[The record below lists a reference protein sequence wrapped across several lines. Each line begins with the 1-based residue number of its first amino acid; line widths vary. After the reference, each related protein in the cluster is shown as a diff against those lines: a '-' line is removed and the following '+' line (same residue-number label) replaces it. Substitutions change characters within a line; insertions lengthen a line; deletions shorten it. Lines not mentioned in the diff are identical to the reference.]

1 MAKFKYTALDHEG
14 NAKKGSI
21 TADSR
26 ATAITALFEKDL
38 RATELELHK
47 GVLKFEITRK
57 KMDRKQLL
65 SFSRQ
70 MAVFLRAG
78 ISILDAL
85 EIILEGCTDKMLK
98 ATIFDMLEALRGGV
112 TFAAAARTH
121 PEAFPEYYLGV
132 LEAAELTGNLDTVL
146 DELATYIS
154 RDLDARRK
162 IVSALFYP
170 GCVLIMAIG
179 TVGVM
184 TGFVLPRFSKFFAQL
199 HAKLPLPTRMLMAMT
214 GFLTHYWL
222 ELLVGIVVIAAFL
235 MFAPRTRWGRKLR
248 DHSIL
253 RIPVIG
259 DLINQSIL
267 ERFCR
272 TLSSMVR
279 AGVSLPDALE
289 VGADG
294 TNNLFYQKGLATVRI
309 AMLEGEGLAGPMA
322 RSNLF
327 PSAARQMIRVG
338 EETGTLDRQLATTAD
353 YLDRELGYKIE
364 KFTNLFEPAV
374 IMFMGVVVGFVAIAL
389 VSAMYGIFN
398 QVKVT

>member
-1 MAKFKYTALDHEG
+1 MAKFDYTALDPEG
-14 NAKKGSI
+14 NAKNGSI
-21 TADSR
+21 KADSR
-26 ATAITALFEKDL
+26 ATAITALLEKDL
-38 RATELELHK
+38 RATELEVHK
-47 GVLKFEITRK
+47 GVLQFEITKK
-57 KMDRKQLL
+57 KMDRKELL

-98 ATIFDMLEALRGGV
+98 ATVFDMIEALRGGV

-146 DELATYIS
+146 DELATYIA

-170 GCVLIMAIG
+170 GCVLVMAIG

-222 ELLVGIVVIAAFL
+222 ELVVGIVVVGAFL
-235 MFAPRTRWGRKLR
+235 MFAPRTRWGRNLR
-248 DHSIL
+248 DRSVL

-279 AGVSLPDALE
+279 AGVSLPNALQ

-294 TNNLFYQKGLATVRI
+294 TNNVFYQEGLATVRI